1 MGNQVDKNT
10 STEQDVGPS
19 GNSKRKKITPNHY
32 LTFIMIVSTFGGLL
46 FGYDTGVINGA
57 LPFMSKPGELDL
69 GSFMQ
74 GLVASSLVLGAAFG
88 AIAGGVFSD
97 SFGRKTAIRY
107 IAVLFIIATLFSALA
122 PTALT
127 MIIARFFLG
136 IAVGGASVTVQTYLS
151 EIATVERRS
160 RMVTQNE
167 LMIVTGQFL
176 AYSINAVLALTVI
189 SGNDAVWRY
198 MLSVAAIP
206 AIILLIGMFF
216 VPESPRWLISK
227 GKFSEGKKVLQ
238 EVRSDERAT
247 DELNKIKNSM
257 EQDEKKEKASMKDLF
272 RVKWIRNIVFVG
284 IGIAVMQQVTG
295 VNSIMYY
302 GTEILKDAGFGTNA
316 ALIGNIANGAI
327 SVIATATGIWLL
339 GHFSHRKMLIFGQI
353 GVVCVLFLLGL
364 TTLLFEG
371 TAMLPYLVLTL
382 TICFLAFMQGT
393 ISPTTWLLLSEIF
406 PMKVRGIG
414 MGVCVFFN
422 WITNFLISLSFPV
435 ALDYIGLSSTF
446 FIFVALNL
454 AAIAFSK
461 KYVPETRGRS
471 LEELEQAFRT
481 HSEHGVHGASKKIV

>member
-1 MGNQVDKNT
+1 MGNHDGKNA
-10 STEQDVGPS
+10 SSVKNS
-19 GNSKRKKITPNHY
+19 GQPGKSKHKKISPNRY
-32 LTFIMIVSTFGGLL
+32 LTLIMVVSTFGGLL

-88 AIAGGVFSD
+88 AIIGGVFSD
-97 SFGRKTAIRY
+97 SYGRKTAIRY
-107 IAVLFIIATLFSALA
+107 IAILFIIATLFSALA
-122 PTALT
+122 PTAFI

-151 EIATVERRS
+151 EIAPVERRS

-176 AYSINAVLALTVI
+176 AYSINAVLALTI
-189 SGNDAVWRY
+189 ITGNDSVWRY
-198 MLSVAAIP
+198 MLSIAAVP
-206 AIILLIGMFF
+206 AIILFLGMFF
-216 VPESPRWLISK
+216 VPESPRWLINK
-227 GKFSEGKKVLQ
+227 GKNTEGRKVLE
-238 EVRSDERAT
+238 EVRSDERALT
-247 DELNKIKNSM
+247 ELDEIKTSVD
-257 EQDEKKEKASMKDLF
+257 QDEKQEKASMKDLF
-272 RVKWIRNIVFVG
+272 QVKWIRNIVFVG
-284 IGIAVMQQVTG
+284 IGIAVMQQITG

-302 GTEILKDAGFGTNA
+302 GTEILEDSGFGTNA
-316 ALIGNIANGAI
+316 ALVGNIANGAI
-327 SVIATATGIWLL
+327 SVLATATGIWLL

-353 GVVCVLFLLGL
+353 GVVSVLFLLGL

-371 TAMLPYLVLTL
+371 SDLLPYLVLTL

-393 ISPTTWLLLSEIF
+393 ISPTTWLFLSEIF

-422 WITNFLISLSFPV
+422 WITNFVISLSFPV

-454 AAIAFSK
+454 AAILFSK

-471 LEELEQAFRT
+471 LEELEEAFRR
-481 HSEHGVHGASKKIV
+481 HSDEGIHAASKKLV